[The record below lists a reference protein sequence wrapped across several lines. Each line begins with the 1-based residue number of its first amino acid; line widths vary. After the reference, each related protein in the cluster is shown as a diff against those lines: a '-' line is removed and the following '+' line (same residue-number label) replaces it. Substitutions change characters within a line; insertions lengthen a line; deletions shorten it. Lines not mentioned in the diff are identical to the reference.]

1 MKTSGISSESGER
14 NKITEVL
21 LRWAGKTEL
30 FPGGFGSAAGVPGRG
45 GEFPGECAPRGCARF
60 QYQVIGKRV
69 DIFRIVNSLE
79 KCAENAG
86 KWRCLPGM

>member
-30 FPGGFGSAAGVPGRG
+30 FPGGLAAR
-45 GEFPGECAPRGCARF
+45 RGCLGA
-60 QYQVIGKRV
+60 V
-69 DIFRIVNSLE
+69 VNSLL
-79 KCAENAG
+79 NA
-86 KWRCLPGM
+86 LPEGARGSNIK